1 MMTMVSHRAHRSH
14 QEAGFTLLEIV
25 VALAILG
32 TSLVILLETHYA
44 GMSMLADAQDTA
56 FMQELIQ
63 IAVAESERGVLE
75 GNDAGEDEFGKQYPG
90 YSYTYAAVQVDEQ
103 NQAGLFDVTV
113 TIRGCPEAQQMRF
126 FMYDG
131 NQVTSNE

>member
-1 MMTMVSHRAHRSH
+1 MKQTSHRAHNDLRG
-14 QEAGFTLLEIV
+14 GFTLLEIV

-56 FMQELIQ
+56 FAQELIQ
-63 IAVAESERGVLE
+63 VAVAESERGVLE
-75 GNDAGEDEFGKQYPG
+75 GHEDGEDEFGKQYPG
-90 YSYTYAAVQVDEQ
+90 YSYTYAAVQVDEE
-103 NQAGLFDVTV
+103 NQPGLFDVTV
-113 TIRGCPEAQQMRF
+113 TVLGFPEPHVMRF

-131 NQVTSNE
+131 NQVTSSG

>member
-1 MMTMVSHRAHRSH
+1 MSFNGDSMYGNR
-14 QEAGFTLLEIV
+14 ENGGFTLLEIV

-32 TSLVILLETHYA
+32 TSLIILLETHYA

-56 FMQELIQ
+56 FAQELIQ

-90 YSYTYAAVQVDEQ
+90 YSYVYAAVQVDEQ
-103 NQAGLFDVTV
+103 NQPGLFDVTV
-113 TIRGCPEAQQMRF
+113 TVLGFPEPHEMRF
-126 FMYDG
+126 FMYDS
-131 NQVTSNE
+131 NQVTSSE

>member
-1 MMTMVSHRAHRSH
+1 MNSCKEDRICRDD
-14 QEAGFTLLEIV
+14 GFTLIEIV

-32 TSLVILLETHYA
+32 TSLIILLETHYA

-56 FMQELIQ
+56 FVQELVQ

-75 GNDAGEDEFGKQYPG
+75 GNDTGEDEFGKKYPG
-90 YSYTYAAVQVDEQ
+90 YSYTYTSVQVDEQ
-103 NQAGLFDVTV
+103 NQPGLFDVTV
-113 TIRGCPEAQQMRF
+113 TVLGFSEPHEMRF